1 LNKGRGIILI
11 ASLGLVLIAVVV
23 GYERYFV
30 QRQFG
35 PSSLVGVFVS
45 FALALMLSLTYFLL
59 RTRWHEVVVRTWLI
73 ILSVSLTFIV
83 VDLIAAAVLV
93 KPLSPMLE
101 PDAVRHHK
109 LIPNTNS
116 RIEQPEFSYIQ
127 HVNNLGLR
135 GKETSLQTPQ
145 GHYRVLVLGDS
156 FTMGKGVED
165 DQTFSAL
172 LETSFNLQKRCGA
185 TVVEVLNGGVD
196 SYAPILSFLQLSRDL
211 ARLET
216 DLVLLHLDL
225 SDLLQEAVY
234 RKEAVFDER
243 GEIVAVP
250 GRERST
256 LLSERLRFWIDQ
268 HTFFTRLLLFY
279 VNRLFGYQDFTVQ
292 GMVMRA
298 NQELLKYTLANDQE
312 NRADQWSQIF
322 DSITMI
328 KRFVESRGGEFAL
341 VVYPWGHQVRET
353 EWVPGRYTWI
363 PKEAVVSD
371 VYLDTVSNH
380 AKERGI
386 ELINLFSA
394 FRSYKGMKPLYFK
407 QDMHW
412 TPEGHKVMAQAL
424 EDYLIKTH
432 LQQCGSS
439 NTRVG

>member
-1 LNKGRGIILI
+1 MEKEPLNKGRGIILI

-101 PDAVRHHK
+101 PDTVRHHK

-145 GHYRVLVLGDS
+145 GYYRVLVLGDS

-165 DQTFSAL
+165 DQTFSVL
-172 LETSFNLQKRCGA
+172 LETSLNLQKRCGA

-243 GEIVAVP
+243 GEIIAVP

-312 NRADQWSQIF
+312 NRADQWNQIF

-371 VYLDTVSNH
+371 VYLDTVSNY

-386 ELINLFSA
+386 ELINLFSS
-394 FRSYKGMKPLYFK
+394 FRSYKGM
-407 QDMHW
+407 
-412 TPEGHKVMAQAL
+412 EEV
-424 EDYLIKTH
+424 
-432 LQQCGSS
+432 
-439 NTRVG
+439 